1 MSDFTSSFW
10 SWWIIAIAGGGIV
23 WCYWLLTKNKN
34 MPIPVDEQG
43 KPMHHIWDG
52 DLQELNNP
60 MPRWWIILFYITIV
74 FAVFYLALYP
84 GLGSF
89 KGLLGW
95 TEVGQYN
102 KEVKKAEEK
111 YGPLYDKY
119 LKQDLLV
126 LAANK
131 KAMKTGERLFETYCT
146 ACHGSDARGA
156 RGFPNLRDN
165 DWLYGGDPET
175 IQTTILHGRNG
186 AMPAWGPTLGKE
198 GVNEVAHYVKSLSSG
213 KVDDPALVAK
223 GKAKFATF
231 CAGCHMPNAK
241 GNHAIGA
248 PNLTDNIWLYGG
260 SLKTIKYT
268 ITHGRNG
275 HMPAHEAFLGK
286 AKVHILAAYIYS
298 LSHESK

>member
-10 SWWIIAIAGGGIV
+10 SWWIIAIVVGGIV
-23 WCYWLLTKNKN
+23 WVAWILTKNTK
-34 MPIPVDEQG
+34 MPIPEDEQG
-43 KPMHHIWDG
+43 KPMEHIWDG

-60 MPRWWIILFYITIV
+60 MPRWWINMFYVTIV
-74 FAVFYLALYP
+74 FGVIYLALYP

-102 KEVKKAEEK
+102 AEVKAAKEK

-119 LKQDLLV
+119 FKEDLV
-126 LAANK
+126 ALAADK
-131 KAMKTGERLFETYCT
+131 SAMKTGQRLFETYCT

-165 DWLYGGDPET
+165 DWLYGGEPET
-175 IQTTILHGRNG
+175 IQTTILYGRNG
-186 AMPAWGPTLGKE
+186 AMPAWGPVLGKE
-198 GVNEVAHYVKSLSSG
+198 GVEAVANYVISLSGRKADAELAKKG
-213 KVDDPALVAK
+213 KVE
-223 GKAKFATF
+223 FETY
-231 CAGCHMPNAK
+231 CAACHMPDGK

-260 SLKTIKYT
+260 SKNTIIRT
-268 ITHGRNG
+268 ITYGRNG
-275 HMPAHEAFLGK
+275 HMPAHEQLLGK

-298 LSHESK
+298 LSHSDK

>member
-10 SWWIIAIAGGGIV
+10 SWWISAIVVGGIA
-23 WCYWLLTKNKN
+23 WCFWLLTKNKN
-34 MPIPVDEQG
+34 MPIPEDEQG
-43 KPMHHIWDG
+43 KPMHHVWDG

-60 MPRWWIILFYITIV
+60 MPRWWINLFYITIV

-102 KEVKKAEEK
+102 TEMKAAKDE

-119 LKQDLLV
+119 LKEDLLV
-126 LAANK
+126 LAADK
-131 KAMKTGERLFETYCT
+131 TAMKTGERLFETYCT

-165 DWLYGGDPET
+165 DWLYGGEPET

-186 AMPAWGPTLGKE
+186 AMPAWGPTLGTE
-198 GVNEVAHYVKSLSSG
+198 GVDEVANYVKSLSGG
-213 KVDDPALVAK
+213 KVDDPALVEK
-223 GKAKFATF
+223 GKAKFAMF
-231 CAGCHMPNAK
+231 CAGCHMPDAK

-275 HMPAHEAFLGK
+275 HMPAHEEFLGK

-298 LSHESK
+298 LSHKSE